1 MGCKGLRVTREE
13 DLPDVMAEFLATDE
27 PVVLDAHVCKHE
39 HGTLIFYLPVSNHPV
54 YPMVPAGK
62 ALHEMELGSLKI
74 DEPASQFHNSLISP

>member
-39 HGTLIFYLPVSNHPV
+39 HGTLIRFITV
-54 YPMVPAGK
+54 
-62 ALHEMELGSLKI
+62 
-74 DEPASQFHNSLISP
+74 